1 MDKDYIFTVIG
12 KLYFDIISAQQA
24 IESLQEQ
31 NKEKDKIIQEL
42 RAKELIGNNES

>member
-12 KLYFDIISAQQA
+12 KLYFDIIGAQQA